1 MCHCKM
7 ASVLI
12 LSALIVHLV
21 TTMVTAAQM
30 VQHVT
35 VMKALVELIVRLI
48 WMVRNIL
55 L

>member
-1 MCHCKM
+1 M
-7 ASVLI
+7 AFVQS

-35 VMKALVELIVRLI
+35 AMKALVELIVPLI
-48 WMVRNIL
+48 WMVRNML